1 MKTSK
6 IRNIVLGEGQT
17 KIAVPIVG
25 KTLEEVLISA
35 ENILKSDF
43 DLVELRIDHFE
54 DVENLEKLSNL
65 LEELRKVLGDR
76 AILSTFRTSAEGGVK
91 ELADEKYFEINKF
104 IITNKLADAIDLEV
118 FKNEEDVVTTTKLAK
133 ENGVAVI
140 MSNHDFD
147 KTPEQDEIV
156 RRLKLMETLGADV
169 CKIAVMP
176 NTSDDVI
183 TLLSATNTANKEVNR
198 PVITMSMG
206 KLGLVSRLAGGVFGS
221 TLSFGAVGKVSAPG
235 QIESEKLRTFIDT
248 LE

>member
-1 MKTSK
+1 MKTTK
-6 IRNIVLGEGQT
+6 IRNIVLGEGKT

-25 KTLEEVLISA
+25 KTLEEVLSSA
-35 ENILKSDF
+35 TNILKSDF

-54 DVENLEKLSNL
+54 DVEDLDKLATL
-65 LEELRKVLGDR
+65 LKELRKVLGDN
-76 AILSTFRTSAEGGVK
+76 ALLSTFRTSAEGGVK
-91 ELADEKYFEINKF
+91 ELSDDKYFEINKF
-104 IITNKLADAIDLEV
+104 IITNRLADAIDLEV
-118 FKNEEDVVTTTKLAK
+118 FKNEEEVVKTTKLAK
-133 ENGVAVI
+133 EHSVAVI

-147 KTPEQDEIV
+147 KTPDHDEIIK
-156 RRLKLMETLGADV
+156 RLKLMESLGADV

-176 NTSDDVI
+176 NSSDDVI
-183 TLLSATNTANKEVNR
+183 TLLSSTNEANKVVNK

-235 QIESEKLRTFIDT
+235 QIESNQLRTFIDT